1 MLNNQRIMVQQTSK
15 PSGISITVCEVEN
28 HRQIIELNGPWLPVR
43 YVKLP
48 EGRLEIVGYTV
59 YIYIFKRKWSSEIF
73 EYTGYTQMERA
84 EVEKLNDQLKWLT
97 HWLVNRL
104 VLWLIITQ
112 KWVVVDPPR
121 K

>member
-1 MLNNQRIMVQQTSK
+1 
-15 PSGISITVCEVEN
+15 
-28 HRQIIELNGPWLPVR
+28 
-43 YVKLP
+43 
-48 EGRLEIVGYTV
+48 
-59 YIYIFKRKWSSEIF
+59 
-73 EYTGYTQMERA
+73 MERA